1 MEGGR
6 NSGRKREGWRAVETV
21 VERGKEGWRA
31 VETMVERGKEGGR

>member
-6 NSGRKREGWRAVETV
+6 NNGRKREGC
-21 VERGKEGWRA
+21 RA